1 MSLDPSYLQYDRRR
15 LGMDQERYA
24 PRTMQQVRVHWPEEK
39 PLAVLIN
46 LTLEHFPL
54 DAKGEGFKA
63 PGSMQTPYPDLR
75 HYTLRD
81 YGNRV
86 GVYRV
91 LDALEKS
98 QLQASVCVN
107 GELAQRYPAL
117 MRDLSALDTEW
128 IAHGWNMD
136 HVHFGGLDEQRERH
150 WIKRTRDALLPYA
163 ETLNGWMSPARAQS
177 QQTPEL
183 IKQAGFNFCCDWV
196 NDELPYAFQTANG
209 ELTMLPFSLELED
222 RFILGENFHSEQ
234 SYVEQVSDALDLLLA
249 EAIREN
255 SGRLL
260 TLNIHPWIIGAAHR
274 IRYFEQILACLQ
286 SNRSQ
291 LWLPSPSG
299 LIAHCQAQA
308 KEPNDR

>member
-1 MSLDPSYLQYDRRR
+1 MSLDPNYLRYDRRR
-15 LGMDQERYA
+15 QGMDQDRYV
-24 PRTMQQVRVHWPEEK
+24 PRTMQQVRVQWPEEK

-91 LDALEKS
+91 LDALEKF
-98 QLQASVCVN
+98 QMPASVCVN

-117 MRDLSALDTEW
+117 MRDLSALDIEW

-136 HVHFGGLDEQRERH
+136 HVHFGGVDEQRERE
-150 WIKRTRDALLPYA
+150 WITQTRDALLPFA
-163 ETLNGWMSPARAQS
+163 KTLNGWMSPARSQS
-177 QQTPEL
+177 ERTPEL
-183 IKQAGFNFCCDWV
+183 IKQAGFNYCCDWV
-196 NDELPYAFQTANG
+196 NDELPYSFATANG
-209 ELTMLPFSLELED
+209 ELTMLPFSIELED

-234 SYVEQVSDALDLLLA
+234 SYAEQVSDALDQLLA

-274 IRYFEQILACLQ
+274 IRYFEQILARLQ
-286 SNRSQ
+286 PKLSQ
-291 LWLPSPSG
+291 LWLPCPSS
-299 LIAHCQAQA
+299 LIVHWQAQTI
-308 KEPNDR
+308 EPNIR